1 MFMTGK
7 KVLLSQLC
15 YYERYGLSACSVD
28 PFVEELAENGYK
40 IPSHLLGAF
49 SIYYDDL
56 LMQEGNQDDLCKIIS
71 KWYCFFRPIADMV
84 ASDLGDSVF
93 LYQRMKGNTLKKY
106 STCESC
112 HLRRIINF

>member
-1 MFMTGK
+1 MTGE

-15 YYERYGLSACSVD
+15 YYEGNSISACNVE
-28 PFVEELAENGYK
+28 PFIKELAENGYK
-40 IPSHLLGAF
+40 IPSHLLGAY
-49 SIYYDDL
+49 SIYYDDF
-56 LMQEGNQDDLCKIIS
+56 LMQEGNQDDFRRIIS

-93 LYQRMKGNTLKKY
+93 LYQRMRGNTLKKY